1 MQASVQDFLAE
12 LPELKEDLPFSPELF
27 QKLFKQTGES
37 SYASMDDIAETIS
50 VDQGLT
56 ARILSQA
63 NSAYYGL
70 QAEVSSVQR
79 AAAVLGL
86 CEIRN
91 IVMTIGVTAL
101 AEKFPVPK
109 GFSLSEY
116 WVHQFLTADQAQ
128 HMAKA
133 LGKGE
138 PDTMFTAGLLHD
150 VGKLITAL
158 KRPDDW
164 EAMHSKARQ
173 EHMAAYKAEDAYWG
187 MDHAVIGSLVL
198 KYWDLPAELVEPVN
212 WHHAPKL
219 AGDYRYEAAILCLAD
234 AVAHLAVNA
243 EHPLSTVTAKV
254 APQLGLELEPLVE
267 RASER
272 LESGEASHFA
282 GMVA

>member
-1 MQASVQDFLAE
+1 VQASVQDFLAE

-37 SYASMDDIAETIS
+37 SYASMDEIADTIS

-91 IVMTIGVTAL
+91 IVITIGVTAL
-101 AEKFPVPK
+101 SEKYSVPED
-109 GFSLSEY
+109 FSLSTY
-116 WVHQFLTADQAQ
+116 WIHQFLTADQAQ
-128 HMAKA
+128 HMAKS

-158 KRPDDW
+158 KRPADW
-164 EAMHSKARQ
+164 EAMH
-173 EHMAAYKAEDAYWG
+173 AAAKRDGVASYKAEDAYWG

-198 KYWDLPAELVEPVN
+198 KYWDLPVELVEPVN

-234 AVAHLAVNA
+234 AVAHLAMDSD
-243 EHPLSTVTAKV
+243 HPLSTVTTKI
-254 APQLGLELEPLVE
+254 APQLGLELDPLVD